1 MFWFLLR
8 VKALDRLGF
17 TKPFRVAFVIVFVGA
32 LIAGLIYS
40 YVVFSALSERSH
52 VPHVQ
57 HNHSQ

>member
-8 VKALDRLGF
+8 VKALNRLGF
-17 TKPFRVAFVIVFVGA
+17 TKPFRVAFLVVFVGA

-40 YVVFSALSERSH
+40 YVVFSALNERSH

-57 HNHSQ
+57 HNRSQ